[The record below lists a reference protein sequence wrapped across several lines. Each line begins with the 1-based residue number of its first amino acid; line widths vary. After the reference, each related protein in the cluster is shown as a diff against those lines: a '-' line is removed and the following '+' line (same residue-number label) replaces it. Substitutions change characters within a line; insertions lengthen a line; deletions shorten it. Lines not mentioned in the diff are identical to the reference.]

1 VDRPRR
7 RRSIG
12 GRPADPEVQAPELTA
27 PERRLEVVLRILT
40 VAFLAQAL
48 IYPVLGLFGPAEFPF
63 VANSFAK
70 DGLFFV
76 LCFLAAGD
84 VRQNGWA
91 AWLVVLGHVL
101 IVVALLGML
110 AFGNHDS
117 VAGTFGQPFG
127 TDLSPT
133 LQLLIWAA
141 AATFLVA
148 IPLSFY
154 LHKAAS
160 ARYSLKYLWP
170 HQHRTA
176 MAMADVLVIG
186 PDEKLTPEQ
195 VAAGI
200 DDYLNSF
207 NAHEKWKSKLAL
219 SALTVYPMFR
229 LRPPFAL
236 MTPDRRLSFIENC
249 FINDVIER
257 RLPGSLRKTL
267 QSMLVAAQQLAIIGY
282 YADPRTASSTGYVPF
297 SKRKRYAKAIKKL
310 PVDRPVLAVNEPNEV
325 DAEKIT
331 ADVAIVGSGAAG
343 SVLAYRLAEKGR
355 EVVLLEGGR
364 HVDPRD
370 FTEDERVQFA
380 RLFADGGMQMSV
392 DARFQV
398 LQGKCVGGSTV
409 VNNAVCY
416 DLPDR
421 TLERWNDIDGL
432 NAGIDPKRLAG
443 SFQWLRD
450 WLPVYNQDGS
460 KRLQAGGSKMAEG
473 LEKLGLNGNGGVV
486 DANIKD
492 CLGSGYCNI
501 GCAYG
506 KKLSALDN
514 ILPRTQREFAS
525 GLRIFSE
532 CLAER
537 IETKGRR
544 ATEVVCRLSDG
555 RRLRVAANTVVVAAG
570 ALASSLLLQRSGLGG
585 KLAGTGLSFNV
596 GAPLTADFT
605 EELNSYDGLQI
616 THGFRPPGE
625 DQLILESWFNP
636 VGTQALMMPGWF
648 SEHYEN
654 MRRYSHLSCI
664 GVVVGSQRNGT
675 VKPKGR
681 RGMNLTY
688 DPTDADLKLM
698 IRGTK
703 LAARIHFASGAQ
715 RVMPMTFRS
724 RSYTSLEQVDELD
737 EIVRDNTDIGLHT
750 SHPQGGNGVSR
761 DPGKGVV
768 DERFG
773 IHGIENVYVCD
784 ASVFPSSVTVN
795 PQLTVMA
802 LADYAAA
809 GIE

>member
-1 VDRPRR
+1 
-7 RRSIG
+7 
-12 GRPADPEVQAPELTA
+12 VQAPDLTA
-27 PERRLEVVLRILT
+27 PERRLELVLRILT

-48 IYPVLGLFGPAEFPF
+48 IYPALGLFGAAEFPF

-70 DGLFFV
+70 DGLFFI

-84 VRQNGWA
+84 VRQNGWMG
-91 AWLVVLGHVL
+91 WLVVLGHVL

-110 AFGNHDS
+110 AFGNVDS
-117 VAGTFGQPFG
+117 LAGTFGTPLG

-148 IPLSFY
+148 IPLAVF
-154 LHKAAS
+154 LHKAAK

-176 MAMADVLVIG
+176 MAMAEVLVIG

-207 NAHEKWKSKLAL
+207 AAKEKWKSKLAL
-219 SALTVYPMFR
+219 SALTVYPLVR

-236 MTPDRRLSFIENC
+236 MTPERRLSFIERC
-249 FINDVIER
+249 FINDVVER
-257 RLPGSLRKTL
+257 RLPGGIRKTV

-297 SKRKRYAKAIKKL
+297 SKRKRYPKAMKKV
-310 PVDRPVLAVNEPNEV
+310 PKERPVLEVNEPNEV
-325 DAEKIT
+325 DAERIT

-343 SVLAYRLAEKGR
+343 SVLAYRLAERGR
-355 EVVLLEGGR
+355 QVVLLEGGK

-370 FTEDERVQFA
+370 FTEDERVQFS

-409 VNNAVCY
+409 VNNGVCY

-421 TLERWNDIDGL
+421 TLERWNDSDGL
-432 NAGIDPKRLAG
+432 DAGIDPGRLTNSFKRL
-443 SFQWLRD
+443 RE
-450 WLPVYNQDGS
+450 WLPVYSQEEN
-460 KRLQAGGSKMAEG
+460 KRLQAGGAKMAEG
-473 LEKLGLNGNGGVV
+473 IELLGLDGANGVI

-492 CLGSGYCNI
+492 CLGTGYCNI
-501 GCAYG
+501 GCPYG

-514 ILPRTQREFAS
+514 ILPRAQREF
-525 GLRIFSE
+525 GDGVRIFSE
-532 CLAER
+532 CLAEH
-537 IETKGRR
+537 IDTKGRR

-555 RRLRVAANTVVVAAG
+555 RRLRVAANTVVVAGG

-596 GAPLTADFT
+596 GAPLTADF
-605 EELNSYDGLQI
+605 EEKLNSFDGLQI
-616 THGFRPPGE
+616 THGYRPPGE

-648 SEHYEN
+648 RDHYEN
-654 MRRYSHLSCI
+654 MRRYPHLSCI

-675 VKPKGR
+675 VKPTRG
-681 RGMNLTY
+681 RGMRLTY
-688 DPTDADLKLM
+688 DPSDADLALM
-698 IRGTK
+698 LKGTK
-703 LAARIHFASGAQ
+703 LAARIHFASGAL

-737 EIVRDNTDIGLHT
+737 EIVRDNTDIALHT
-750 SHPQGGNGVSR
+750 SHPQGGNAVSR
-761 DPGKGVV
+761 DPGKGVI

>member
-1 VDRPRR
+1 
-7 RRSIG
+7 
-12 GRPADPEVQAPELTA
+12 VQAPQLTA
-27 PERRLEVVLRILT
+27 PERRLEVLLRILT
-40 VAFLAQAL
+40 VAFVAQAL
-48 IYPVLGLFGPAEFPF
+48 IYPVLGFFGPGEFPF

-84 VRQNGWA
+84 VRRNGWLG
-91 AWLVVLGHVL
+91 WLVVLGHVL
-101 IVVALLGML
+101 IVVALLAML

-148 IPLSFY
+148 IPLAIA
-154 LHKAAS
+154 LHKAAA
-160 ARYSLKYLWP
+160 ARYSLRYLWP

-176 MAMADVLVIG
+176 MAMAEVLVIG

-200 DDYLNSF
+200 DDYLSSF
-207 NAHEKWKSKLAL
+207 TAHEKWKSKLAL
-219 SALTVYPMFR
+219 SALSVYPVLR

-236 MTPDRRLSFIENC
+236 MTPSRRLEFIERC
-249 FINDVIER
+249 FINDVVER
-257 RLPGSLRKTL
+257 RLPGGIRRTV

-297 SKRKRYAKAIKKL
+297 SKRPRYAKAMKKL
-310 PVDRPVLAVNEPNEV
+310 PSDRPVLEVDEPNEV
-325 DAEKIT
+325 DAEQIN

-343 SVLAYRLAEKGR
+343 SVLAYRLAERGR

-370 FTEDERVQFA
+370 FTEDERVQFS
-380 RLFADGGMQMSV
+380 RLFSDGGMQMSV

-416 DLPDR
+416 DLPER
-421 TLERWNDIDGL
+421 TLRRWNDPDGL
-432 NAGIDPKRLAG
+432 DAGLDPRRLAS
-443 SFQWLRD
+443 SFQRLRE
-450 WLPVYNQDGS
+450 WLPVFSQDGA
-460 KRLQAGGSKMAEG
+460 KHLQEGGTKMAEG
-473 LEKLGLNGNGGVV
+473 IANLGLDGNGGVV

-514 ILPRTQREFAS
+514 ILPRAQRDFP
-525 GLRIFSE
+525 GGVRILSE
-532 CLAER
+532 CLADHV
-537 IETKGRR
+537 ETRRGR
-544 ATEVVCRLSDG
+544 ATGVICRLSDG
-555 RRLRVAANTVVVAAG
+555 RRLRVSADTVIVAGG

-585 KLAGTGLSFNV
+585 RLAGTGLSFNV
-596 GAPLTADFT
+596 GAPLTADF
-605 EELNSYDGLQI
+605 EDRLDSYDGMQI
-616 THGFRPPGE
+616 THGYRPPGE
-625 DQLILESWFNP
+625 EQLILESWFNP

-648 SEHYEN
+648 RDHYEN
-654 MRRYSHLSCI
+654 MRRYPHLSCI
-664 GVVVGSQRNGT
+664 GVVVGSQRNGR
-675 VKPKGR
+675 VSAKPR
-681 RGMNLTY
+681 RGMKLTY
-688 DPTDADLKLM
+688 DPTDADLRLM
-698 IRGTK
+698 LKGTR
-703 LAARIHFASGAQ
+703 LAARIHFASGAL

-724 RSYTSLEQVDELD
+724 RSYTAIEQLGELD

-750 SHPQGGNGVSR
+750 SHPQGGNAISR

-768 DERFG
+768 DERFRVFDT
-773 IHGIENVYVCD
+773 ENVYVCD

-809 GIE
+809 GID

>member
-1 VDRPRR
+1 L
-7 RRSIG
+7 
-12 GRPADPEVQAPELTA
+12 QAPELTA
-27 PERRLEVVLRILT
+27 PERRLELVLRILT

-48 IYPVLGLFGPAEFPF
+48 LYPALGLFGSAEFPF

-70 DGLFFV
+70 DGLFFI

-91 AWLVVLGHVL
+91 AWLVVIGHVL
-101 IVVALLGML
+101 IVAALLGML

-148 IPLSFY
+148 IPLAVS
-154 LHKAAS
+154 LHKAATG
-160 ARYSLKYLWP
+160 RYALKYLWP
-170 HQHRTA
+170 HQHATA

-207 NAHEKWKSKLAL
+207 TAHEKWKSKLAL
-219 SALTVYPMFR
+219 SALTVYPMIR

-236 MTPDRRLSFIENC
+236 MTPERRLAFIERC
-249 FINDVIER
+249 FINDVVER
-257 RLPGSLRKTL
+257 RLPGGIRKTV

-297 SKRKRYAKAIKKL
+297 SKRKRYAKQMKKL
-310 PVDRPVLAVNEPNEV
+310 PPLGPVLDVSEPNEV
-325 DAEKIT
+325 DAEEIT

-343 SVLAYRLAEKGR
+343 SVLAYRLAERGR
-355 EVVLLEGGR
+355 EVVLLEGGK

-370 FTEDERVQFA
+370 FTEDERVQFS

-421 TLERWNDIDGL
+421 TLQRWNDADGL
-432 NAGIDPKRLAG
+432 DAGIDPKSLAKSFARL
-443 SFQWLRD
+443 RE
-450 WLPVYNQDGS
+450 WLPVYNQADNS
-460 KRLQAGGSKMAEG
+460 KRLQVGGTKMAEG
-473 LEKLGLNGNGGVV
+473 IEALGLDANGGVV

-514 ILPRTQREFAS
+514 ILPRAQREF
-525 GLRIFSE
+525 GEGVRIFSE
-532 CLAER
+532 CLADH

-544 ATEVVCRLSDG
+544 ATAVVCRLSDG
-555 RRLRVAANTVVVAAG
+555 RRLRVTANTVLVSGG

-585 KLAGTGLSFNV
+585 KLAGKGLSFNV
-596 GAPLTADFT
+596 GAPLTADFE
-605 EELNSYDGLQI
+605 EELHSYDGLQI
-616 THGFRPPGE
+616 THGYRPPGE

-648 SEHYEN
+648 RDHYEN
-654 MRRYSHLSCI
+654 MRRYTHLSCI

-675 VKPKGR
+675 VVATRG
-681 RGMNLTY
+681 RGMKLTY
-688 DPTDADLKLM
+688 EPTEADLGLM
-698 IRGTK
+698 IKGTK
-703 LAARIHFASGAQ
+703 LAAKIHFASGAR

-724 RSYTSLEQVDELD
+724 RSYTSLDQVDELD

-750 SHPQGGNGVSR
+750 SHPQGGNAISR

-802 LADYAAA
+802 LADYAAD

>member
-1 VDRPRR
+1 
-7 RRSIG
+7 
-12 GRPADPEVQAPELTA
+12 VQAPELTI
-27 PERRLEVVLRILT
+27 PERRLELILRILT

-110 AFGNHDS
+110 ALGNHDS

-148 IPLSFY
+148 IPLAVY
-154 LHKAAS
+154 LHKAGVG
-160 ARYSLKYLWP
+160 RYGLKYLWP
-170 HQHRTA
+170 HQHATA
-176 MAMADVLVIG
+176 MAMAEVLVIG

-200 DDYLNSF
+200 DDYLYSF
-207 NAHEKWKSKLAL
+207 TAHEKKKAKLAFT
-219 SALTVYPMFR
+219 ALTIYPLFR

-236 MTPDRRLSFIENC
+236 MSPDRRLAFIERC
-249 FINDVIER
+249 FVTDVVER
-257 RLPGSLRKTL
+257 RLPGGLRKLL
-267 QSMLVAAQQLAIIGY
+267 QSMLTGAQNLAMIGY
-282 YADPRTASSTGYVPF
+282 YPDPRTFESTGYVPF
-297 SKRKRYAKAIKKL
+297 SKRKRYAKQIEKL
-310 PVDRPVLAVNEPNEV
+310 PPLRPVLDVNDPNEV
-325 DAEKIT
+325 DAEEIN
-331 ADVAIVGSGAAG
+331 ADVAIIGSGAAG
-343 SVLAYRLAEKGR
+343 SVLAYRLAERGR
-355 EVVLLEGGR
+355 EVVLLEGGK

-370 FTEDERVQFA
+370 FVEDERVQFS

-392 DARFQV
+392 DSRFQV

-416 DLPDR
+416 DLPAR
-421 TLERWNDIDGL
+421 TLERWNDPDGL
-432 NAGIDPKRLAG
+432 DAGIDPSSLAG
-443 SFQWLRD
+443 SFQRLRE
-450 WLPVYNQDGS
+450 WLPVYSQEGS
-460 KRLQAGGSKMAEG
+460 KRLQVGGTKMAEG
-473 LEKLGLNGNGGVV
+473 IEALGLSENGGVV

-514 ILPRTQREFAS
+514 ILPRTQREFGD

-532 CLAER
+532 CLAEH

-544 ATEVVCRLSDG
+544 ATAVVCRLSDG
-555 RRLRVAANTVVVAAG
+555 RRLRVAANTVVVAGG

-596 GAPLTADFT
+596 GAPLTADFK
-605 EELNSYDGLQI
+605 EELHSYDGLQI
-616 THGFRPPGE
+616 THGYRPPGE

-648 SEHYEN
+648 SDHYEN
-654 MRRYSHLSCI
+654 MRRYPHLSCI
-664 GVVVGSQRNGT
+664 GVVVGSQRNGI
-675 VKPKGR
+675 VKAKRG
-681 RGMNLTY
+681 RGMKLTY
-688 DPTDADLKLM
+688 DPTEADLRLM
-698 IRGTK
+698 IKGTK
-703 LAARIHFASGAQ
+703 LAARIHFASGAL

-724 RSYTSLEQVDELD
+724 RSYDSPEQVDELD

-750 SHPQGGNGVSR
+750 SHPQGGNAISR
-761 DPGKGVV
+761 DPAKGVI

>member
-1 VDRPRR
+1 M
-7 RRSIG
+7 
-12 GRPADPEVQAPELTA
+12 QAPELTA
-27 PERRLEVVLRILT
+27 PERRLELVLRILT

-48 IYPVLGLFGPAEFPF
+48 LYPTLGLFGSAEFPF

-70 DGLFFV
+70 DGLFFI

-91 AWLVVLGHVL
+91 AWLVVIGHVL

-148 IPLSFY
+148 IPLAVF
-154 LHKAAS
+154 LHKAATG
-160 ARYSLKYLWP
+160 RYALKYLWP
-170 HQHRTA
+170 HQHATA

-207 NAHEKWKSKLAL
+207 TAHEKWKSKLAL
-219 SALTVYPMFR
+219 SALTVYPMIR

-236 MTPDRRLSFIENC
+236 MAPERRLAFIERC
-249 FINDVIER
+249 FINDVVER
-257 RLPGSLRKTL
+257 RLPAGIRKAV

-297 SKRKRYAKAIKKL
+297 SKRKRYAKQIKKL
-310 PVDRPVLAVNEPNEV
+310 PPLRPVLDVNEPNEV
-325 DAEKIT
+325 DAEEIT

-343 SVLAYRLAEKGR
+343 SVLAYRLAERGR
-355 EVVLLEGGR
+355 EVVLLEGGK

-370 FTEDERVQFA
+370 FTEDERVQFS

-416 DLPDR
+416 DLPGR
-421 TLERWNDIDGL
+421 TLQRWNDPDGL
-432 NAGIDPKRLAG
+432 DAGIDPKGLAKSFARL
-443 SFQWLRD
+443 RE
-450 WLPVYNQDGS
+450 WLPVYSQADNS
-460 KRLQAGGSKMAEG
+460 KRLQAGGTKMAEG
-473 LEKLGLNGNGGVV
+473 IEALGLDGNGGVV

-514 ILPRTQREFAS
+514 ILPRAQREF
-525 GLRIFSE
+525 GEGVRIFSE
-532 CLAER
+532 CLAEH

-544 ATEVVCRLSDG
+544 ATAVVCRLSDG
-555 RRLRVAANTVVVAAG
+555 RRLLVTANTVVVSGG

-585 KLAGTGLSFNV
+585 KLAGRGLSFNV
-596 GAPLTADFT
+596 GAPLTADF
-605 EELNSYDGLQI
+605 EQELHSYDGLQI
-616 THGFRPPGE
+616 THGYRPPGE

-648 SEHYEN
+648 SAHYEN
-654 MRRYSHLSCI
+654 MRRYPHLSCI

-675 VKPKGR
+675 VVAT
-681 RGMNLTY
+681 RGQGMKLTY
-688 DPTDADLKLM
+688 EPTEADLGLM
-698 IRGTK
+698 IKGTK
-703 LAARIHFASGAQ
+703 LAAKIHFAGGAL
-715 RVMPMTFRS
+715 RVLPMTFRS
-724 RSYTSLEQVDELD
+724 RSYTSLDQVDELD
-737 EIVRDNTDIGLHT
+737 EIVHDNTDIGLHT
-750 SHPQGGNGVSR
+750 SHPQGGNAISR

-802 LADYAAA
+802 LADYAAD

>member
-1 VDRPRR
+1 
-7 RRSIG
+7 
-12 GRPADPEVQAPELTA
+12 VQAPELTA
-27 PERRLEVVLRILT
+27 PERRLELVLRILT

-48 IYPVLGLFGPAEFPF
+48 IYPILGLAGPAEFPF

-70 DGLFFV
+70 DGLFCV

-91 AWLVVLGHVL
+91 AWLVVIGHVL
-101 IVVALLGML
+101 IVLALLGML

-148 IPLSFY
+148 IPLAIV
-154 LHKAAS
+154 LHQAAK

-176 MAMADVLVIG
+176 MAMAEVLVIG

-200 DDYLNSF
+200 DDYLYSF
-207 NAHEKWKSKLAL
+207 TAHEKWKSKLAFT
-219 SALTVYPMFR
+219 ALTVYPLIR

-236 MTPDRRLSFIENC
+236 MTPERRLSFIERC
-249 FINDVIER
+249 FIADVVER
-257 RLPGSLRKTL
+257 RLPGGIRKTV

-297 SKRKRYAKAIKKL
+297 SRRKRYPKMMKRVGKL
-310 PVDRPVLAVNEPNEV
+310 ATLEVTEPNEV
-325 DAEKIT
+325 DAERIT
-331 ADVAIVGSGAAG
+331 ADIAIVGSGAAG
-343 SVLAYRLAEKGR
+343 SVLAYRLAERGR

-370 FTEDERVQFA
+370 FVEDERVQFS

-416 DLPDR
+416 DIPQG
-421 TLERWNDIDGL
+421 TLERWNDPEGL
-432 NAGIDPKRLAG
+432 DAGLDPKRLAK
-443 SFQWLRD
+443 SFKRLRK
-450 WLPVYNQDGS
+450 WLPVYSQEGT
-460 KRLQAGGSKMAEG
+460 KHLQEGGTKMAEG
-473 LEKLGLNGNGGVV
+473 IQKLGLDGAGGVV

-514 ILPRTQREFAS
+514 ILPRAQREF
-525 GLRIFSE
+525 GNGVRIFSE
-532 CLAER
+532 CLAEH
-537 IETKGRR
+537 IETKRGR

-555 RRLRVAANTVVVAAG
+555 RRLRVAADTIVVSGG
-570 ALASSLLLQRSGLGG
+570 ALASSLLLQRSGLGDG
-585 KLAGTGLSFNV
+585 LAGTGLCFNV
-596 GAPLTADFT
+596 GAPLTADFE
-605 EELNSYDGLQI
+605 EELNSFDGLQI
-616 THGFRPPGE
+616 THGYRPPGE
-625 DQLILESWFNP
+625 EQLILESWFNP

-648 SEHYEN
+648 RDHYEN
-654 MRRYSHLSCI
+654 MRRYPHLSCI
-664 GVVVGSQRNGT
+664 GVVVGSQRNAT
-675 VKPKGR
+675 VQAKRG
-681 RGMNLTY
+681 RGMKLEY
-688 DPTDADLKLM
+688 EPTEADLKLM
-698 IRGTK
+698 LKGTK
-703 LAARIHFASGAQ
+703 LAARIHFASGAE

-724 RSYTSLEQVDELD
+724 RSYTSVEQVDELD

-750 SHPQGGNGVSR
+750 SHPQGGNAISR
-761 DPGKGVV
+761 DPEKGVV
-768 DERFG
+768 DERFRL
-773 IHGIENVYVCD
+773 HGVENVYVCD

>member
-1 VDRPRR
+1 
-7 RRSIG
+7 
-12 GRPADPEVQAPELTA
+12 VQAPQLTA
-27 PERRLEVVLRILT
+27 PERRLELVLRILT

-70 DGLFFV
+70 DGLFFI

-84 VRQNGWA
+84 VRQNGWL

-148 IPLSFY
+148 VPLAVF
-154 LHKAAS
+154 LHKAAR

-176 MAMADVLVIG
+176 MAMAEVLVIG

-200 DDYLNSF
+200 DDYLYSF
-207 NAHEKWKSKLAL
+207 SAHEKWKAKAAFSV
-219 SALTVYPMFR
+219 LTVYPLFR

-236 MTPDRRLSFIENC
+236 MSPDRRLAFIERC
-249 FINDVIER
+249 FVMDVVER
-257 RLPGSLRKTL
+257 RLPGFLRKFTQQFL
-267 QSMLVAAQQLAIIGY
+267 FAAQQLAIIGY
-282 YADPRTASSTGYVPF
+282 YPDPRTFASTGYVPF
-297 SKRKRYAKAIKKL
+297 TRRKRYPKAIKEVGKL
-310 PVDRPVLAVNEPNEV
+310 ATLDVREPNEV
-325 DAEKIT
+325 DAEEIT

-343 SVLAYRLAEKGR
+343 SVLAYRLAKRGR
-355 EVVLLEGGR
+355 EVVVLEGGK

-370 FTEDERVQFA
+370 FTEDERVQFSN
-380 RLFADGGMQMSV
+380 LYSDGGMQLST

-416 DLPDR
+416 DVPAP
-421 TLERWNDIDGL
+421 TLRRWNDPDGL
-432 NAGIDPKRLAG
+432 DAGLDEKRLWK
-443 SFQWLRD
+443 SFKWLRE
-450 WLPVYNQDGS
+450 WLPVVSQKKNPY
-460 KRLQAGGSKMAEG
+460 LEAGGSRMVAGIK
-473 LEKLGLNGNGGVV
+473 KLGLDGEDGVV
-486 DANIKD
+486 EANIKG
-492 CLGSGYCNI
+492 CLGTGYCNI

-514 ILPRTQREFAS
+514 ILPRAQREF
-525 GLRIFSE
+525 GEGVRIFSE
-532 CLAER
+532 CLAEH
-537 IETKGRR
+537 IETKRGR
-544 ATEVVCRLSDG
+544 ATAVVCRLADG
-555 RRLRVAANTVVVAAG
+555 RRLRVAANTVVVSGG

-585 KLAGTGLSFNV
+585 RGVGTGLSFNV
-596 GAPLTADFT
+596 GAPLTADFP

-616 THGFRPPGE
+616 THGFRPAGE

-636 VGTQALMMPGWF
+636 VGAQALLMPGWF
-648 SEHYEN
+648 KDHFHN
-654 MRRYSHLSCI
+654 MRRYTHLSCI
-664 GVVVGSQRNGT
+664 GVVVGSERNGS
-675 VKPKGR
+675 VRAKRG
-681 RGMNLTY
+681 RGMKLDY
-688 DPTDADLKLM
+688 EPTDADLKLM
-698 IRGTK
+698 IKGTK
-703 LAARIHFASGAQ
+703 LAARIHFKSGAQ

-724 RSYTSLEQVDELD
+724 TSYTSIEQVDELD
-737 EIVRDNTDIGLHT
+737 DIVRDNTDIGLHT
-750 SHPQGGNGVSR
+750 SHPQGGNAVSR
-761 DPGKGVV
+761 DPEKGVV
-768 DERFG
+768 DEQFRV
-773 IHGIENVYVCD
+773 HGIENLYVCD
-784 ASVFPSSVTVN
+784 ASSFPSSVTVN

-809 GIE
+809 GID

>member
-1 VDRPRR
+1 L
-7 RRSIG
+7 
-12 GRPADPEVQAPELTA
+12 QAPDLTA
-27 PERRLEVVLRILT
+27 PERRLELVLRVLT
-40 VAFLAQAL
+40 VAFVAQAL
-48 IYPVLGLFGPAEFPF
+48 IYPALGLFGPAEFPF

-70 DGLFFV
+70 DGLFFI

-91 AWLVVLGHVL
+91 AWLVVLGHAL
-101 IVVALLGML
+101 IVLALLGML
-110 AFGNHDS
+110 AFGNSDS

-148 IPLSFY
+148 IPLAVF
-154 LHKAAS
+154 LHKAAR

-176 MAMADVLVIG
+176 MAMAEVLVIG

-200 DDYLNSF
+200 DDYLHSF
-207 NAHEKWKSKLAL
+207 AAKEKWKSKLAL
-219 SALTVYPMFR
+219 SALTVYPLIR

-236 MTPDRRLSFIENC
+236 MTPERRLAFIERC
-249 FINDVIER
+249 FISDVVER
-257 RLPGSLRKTL
+257 RLPGGLRRTV

-282 YADPRTASSTGYVPF
+282 YADPRTADSTGYVPF
-297 SKRKRYAKAIKKL
+297 SKRERYAKQMKKL
-310 PVDRPVLAVNEPNEV
+310 PKERPVLEVSAPNEV
-325 DAEKIT
+325 DADRIT
-331 ADVAIVGSGAAG
+331 ADVAVVGSGAAG
-343 SVLAYRLAEKGR
+343 SVLAYRLAERGR
-355 EVVLLEGGR
+355 QVVLLEGGR

-370 FTEDERVQFA
+370 FVEDERVQFS

-409 VNNAVCY
+409 VNNGVCY
-416 DLPDR
+416 DLPER
-421 TLERWNDIDGL
+421 TLERWNAPEGL
-432 NAGIDPKRLAG
+432 DAGLDPQRLAR
-443 SFQWLRD
+443 SFERLRE
-450 WLPVYNQDGS
+450 WLPVYSQEHN
-460 KRLQAGGSKMAEG
+460 KHLQAGGTKMAEG
-473 LEKLGLNGNGGVV
+473 IEELGLDGADGVV

-514 ILPRTQREFAS
+514 LLPRAQREFGD

-532 CLAER
+532 CLAEY
-537 IETKGRR
+537 IETKGPR
-544 ATEVVCRLSDG
+544 ASEVVCRLSDG
-555 RRLRVAANTVVVAAG
+555 RRLRVAADTVVIAGG

-585 KLAGTGLSFNV
+585 KLVGSGLSFNV
-596 GAPLTADFT
+596 GAPLTADFE

-616 THGFRPPGE
+616 THGYQPPEE

-648 SEHYEN
+648 SAHYEN
-654 MRRYSHLSCI
+654 MRRYPHLSCI
-664 GVVVGSQRNGT
+664 GVVVGSQRNGA
-675 VKPKGR
+675 VKATRG
-681 RGMNLTY
+681 RGMKLTY
-688 DPTDADLKLM
+688 EPAESDLQLM
-698 IRGTK
+698 IKGTK
-703 LAARIHFASGAQ
+703 LAARIHFASGAT

-737 EIVRDNTDIGLHT
+737 EIVRDNTDIALHT
-750 SHPQGGNGVSR
+750 SHPQGGNAISR
-761 DPGKGVV
+761 DPAKGVV
-768 DERFG
+768 DERFRV
-773 IHGIENVYVCD
+773 HGTENVYVCD

-809 GIE
+809 GID

>member
-1 VDRPRR
+1 
-7 RRSIG
+7 
-12 GRPADPEVQAPELTA
+12 VQAPELTA
-27 PERRLEVVLRILT
+27 PERRLELVLRILT
-40 VAFLAQAL
+40 IAFLAQAL

-70 DGLFFV
+70 DGLFFI

-84 VRQNGWA
+84 VRQNGWM

-101 IVVALLGML
+101 IVAALLGML

-148 IPLSFY
+148 IPLAVV
-154 LHKAAS
+154 LHKAAK

-176 MAMADVLVIG
+176 MAMAEVLVIG

-200 DDYLNSF
+200 DDYLYSF
-207 NAHEKWKSKLAL
+207 TARDKKKAKLAFT
-219 SALTVYPMFR
+219 ALTVYPLFR

-236 MTPDRRLSFIENC
+236 MSPDRRLVFIERC
-249 FINDVIER
+249 FVADVVER
-257 RLPGSLRKTL
+257 RLPGGLRKLL
-267 QSMLVAAQQLAIIGY
+267 QSMLTGAQNLAMIGY
-282 YADPRTASSTGYVPF
+282 YPDPRTFESTGYVPF
-297 SKRKRYAKAIKKL
+297 SKRKRYPKQIEKL
-310 PVDRPVLAVNEPNEV
+310 PPLRPVLDVNDPNEV
-325 DAEKIT
+325 DAEEIK
-331 ADVAIVGSGAAG
+331 ADVAIIGSGAAG
-343 SVLAYRLAEKGR
+343 SVLAYRLAQRGR
-355 EVVLLEGGR
+355 EVVLVEGGK

-370 FTEDERVQFA
+370 FVEDERVQFS

-392 DARFQV
+392 DSRFQV

-421 TLERWNDIDGL
+421 TLHRWNDSDGL
-432 NAGIDPKRLAG
+432 DAGIDPEGLAKSFKRL
-443 SFQWLRD
+443 RE
-450 WLPVYNQDGS
+450 WLPVYSQEGS
-460 KRLQAGGSKMAEG
+460 KRLQVGGTKMAEG
-473 LEKLGLNGNGGVV
+473 IEALGLDGDGGVI

-514 ILPRTQREFAS
+514 ILPRAQREF
-525 GLRIFSE
+525 GEGVRIFSE
-532 CLAER
+532 CLAEY
-537 IETKGRR
+537 IETKRGR

-555 RRLRVAANTVVVAAG
+555 RRLRVEANTVVVAGG

-585 KLAGTGLSFNV
+585 RLAGTGLSFNV
-596 GAPLTADFT
+596 GAPLTADFE
-605 EELNSYDGLQI
+605 EELHSYDGLQI

-648 SEHYEN
+648 SDHYEN
-654 MRRYSHLSCI
+654 MRRYTHLSCI
-664 GVVVGSQRNGT
+664 GVVVGSQRNGS
-675 VKPKGR
+675 VKAKRG

-688 DPTDADLKLM
+688 EPTEADLRLM
-698 IRGTK
+698 IKGTK

-724 RSYTSLEQVDELD
+724 RSYTSLEQVNELD

-750 SHPQGGNGVSR
+750 SHPQGGNAISR
-761 DPGKGVV
+761 DPDKGVV
-768 DERFG
+768 DERFRV
-773 IHGIENVYVCD
+773 HGMENVYVCD

-802 LADYAAA
+802 LADYASA

>member
-1 VDRPRR
+1 VPRQR
-7 RRSIG
+7 IG
-12 GRPADPEVQAPELTA
+12 PRPASEDLQAPELTA
-27 PERRLEVVLRILT
+27 PERRLELLLRILT
-40 VAFLAQAL
+40 VAFLVQAL
-48 IYPVLGLFGPAEFPF
+48 IYPALGLFGPAEFPF

-70 DGLFFV
+70 DGLFFI

-84 VRQNGWA
+84 VRRSGWA

-148 IPLSFY
+148 IPLAIY
-154 LHKAAS
+154 LHKAA
-160 ARYSLKYLWP
+160 AGRYALKYLWP
-170 HQHRTA
+170 HQHATA
-176 MAMADVLVIG
+176 MAMAEVLVIG

-200 DDYLNSF
+200 DDYLDSF
-207 NAHEKWKSKLAL
+207 TAHEKWKSKLAL
-219 SALTVYPMFR
+219 SALTVYPLVR
-229 LRPPFAL
+229 LRPPFSL
-236 MTPDRRLSFIENC
+236 MTPERRLAFIERC
-249 FINDVIER
+249 FISDVVER
-257 RLPGSLRKTL
+257 RLPGGIRKTV

-297 SKRKRYAKAIKKL
+297 SKRKRYAKQMKKL
-310 PVDRPVLAVNEPNEV
+310 PPLGPVLDVNEPNEV
-325 DAEKIT
+325 DAEEIK
-331 ADVAIVGSGAAG
+331 ADVAIIGSGAAG
-343 SVLAYRLAEKGR
+343 SVLAYRLAERGR
-355 EVVLLEGGR
+355 EVVLLEGGK

-370 FTEDERVQFA
+370 FTEDERVQFS

-416 DLPDR
+416 DIPDR
-421 TLERWNDIDGL
+421 TLQRWNDSDGL
-432 NAGIDPKRLAG
+432 DAGIDPKRLAK
-443 SFQWLRD
+443 SFERLRE
-450 WLPVYNQDGS
+450 WLPVYSQADNS
-460 KRLQAGGSKMAEG
+460 KRLQSGGTKMAEG
-473 LEKLGLNGNGGVV
+473 IEALGLDGDGGVV

-501 GCAYG
+501 GCAWG

-514 ILPRTQREFAS
+514 ILPRARREF
-525 GLRIFSE
+525 GERVRIFSE
-532 CLAER
+532 CLAEH
-537 IETKGRR
+537 IETKRGR
-544 ATEVVCRLSDG
+544 ATGVVCRLSDG
-555 RRLRVAANTVVVAAG
+555 RRLRVAADTVVVSGG
-570 ALASSLLLQRSGLGG
+570 ALASSLVLQRSGLGG
-585 KLAGTGLSFNV
+585 RLAGTGLSFNV
-596 GAPLTADFT
+596 GAPLTGDFE
-605 EELNSYDGLQI
+605 EELHSYDGLQI

-648 SEHYEN
+648 SDHYEN
-654 MRRYSHLSCI
+654 MRRYPHLSCI
-664 GVVVGSQRNGT
+664 GVVVGSQRNGRVMAT
-675 VKPKGR
+675 RG
-681 RGMNLTY
+681 RGMKLTY
-688 DPTDADLKLM
+688 EPTEADLGLM
-698 IRGTK
+698 IKGTK
-703 LAARIHFASGAQ
+703 LAARIHFASGAL

-724 RSYTSLEQVDELD
+724 RSYTSVEQVDELD

-750 SHPQGGNGVSR
+750 SHPQGGNAISR
-761 DPGKGVV
+761 DPEKGVV
-768 DERFG
+768 DERFR
-773 IHGIENVYVCD
+773 IHGMENVYVCD

-802 LADYAAA
+802 LADYAADR
-809 GIE
+809 IE

>member
-1 VDRPRR
+1 M
-7 RRSIG
+7 
-12 GRPADPEVQAPELTA
+12 EL
-27 PERRLEVVLRILT
+27 VLRIFT
-40 VAFLAQAL
+40 VFFLAQAL
-48 IYPVLGLFGPAEFPF
+48 LYPALGLFGSAEFPF

-70 DGLFFV
+70 DGLFCI

-84 VRQNGWA
+84 IRQNGWA
-91 AWLVVLGHVL
+91 TLLVIAGHVL
-101 IVVALLGML
+101 IVLALLGML

-117 VAGTFGQPFG
+117 VAGTFGEPIG

-141 AATFLVA
+141 AATFVA
-148 IPLSFY
+148 VLLAVLY
-154 LHKAAS
+154 HLAAK

-176 MAMADVLVIG
+176 MAMAEVLVIG

-200 DDYLNSF
+200 DDYLYSF
-207 NAHEKWKSKLAL
+207 SAHEKWKSKLAL
-219 SALTVYPMFR
+219 SALTVYPLLR

-236 MTPDRRLSFIENC
+236 MTPERRLDFIERC
-249 FINDVIER
+249 FINDVVER
-257 RLPGSLRKTL
+257 RLPGGIRRTV

-310 PVDRPVLAVNEPNEV
+310 PTDRPVLEVSEPNEV
-325 DAEKIT
+325 DAERIT
-331 ADVAIVGSGAAG
+331 ADVAIIGSGAAG
-343 SVLAYRLAEKGR
+343 SVLAYRLAERGR
-355 EVVLLEGGR
+355 EVVLLEGGK
-364 HVDPRD
+364 HVDPKD
-370 FTEDERVQFA
+370 FTEDERVQFS

-416 DLPDR
+416 DIPDR
-421 TLERWNDIDGL
+421 TLQRWNDIDGL
-432 NAGIDPKRLAG
+432 NAGLDPKRLG
-443 SFQWLRD
+443 KSFEWLRE
-450 WLPVYNQDGS
+450 WLPVYSQADNP
-460 KRLQAGGSKMAEG
+460 KRLQPGGTKMAEG
-473 LEKLGLNGNGGVV
+473 IEKLGLGDGKNGVV

-514 ILPRTQREFAS
+514 ILPRAQQQFGE

-532 CLAER
+532 CMAEH
-537 IETKGRR
+537 IETRGRR
-544 ATEVVCRLSDG
+544 ATEVVCRLGDG
-555 RRLRVAANTVVVAAG
+555 RRLRVAAGTVVVSGG

-596 GAPLTADFT
+596 GAPLTADFK
-605 EELNSYDGLQI
+605 EELHSYDGLQI
-616 THGFRPPGE
+616 THGYRPPGE

-648 SEHYEN
+648 SDHFEN

-675 VKPKGR
+675 VAAKRG
-681 RGMNLTY
+681 RGMKLSY
-688 DPTDADLKLM
+688 DPTEADLALM
-698 IRGTK
+698 IKGTK
-703 LAARIHFASGAQ
+703 LAARIHFASGAL

-724 RSYTSLEQVDELD
+724 RSYTSVEQVNELD
-737 EIVRDNTDIGLHT
+737 EIVHDNTDIGLHT
-750 SHPQGGNGVSR
+750 SHPQGGNAISR
-761 DPGKGVV
+761 DPAKGVI

-773 IHGIENVYVCD
+773 IHGIENVFVCD

>member
-1 VDRPRR
+1 MQ
-7 RRSIG
+7 G
-12 GRPADPEVQAPELTA
+12 TELTA
-27 PERRLEVVLRILT
+27 PERRLELVLRILT

-48 IYPVLGLFGPAEFPF
+48 IYPALGLFGPGEFPF

-70 DGLFFV
+70 DGLFFI
-76 LCFLAAGD
+76 LCFIAAGD

-91 AWLVVLGHVL
+91 AWLVVIGHVL
-101 IVVALLGML
+101 IVLALLGML

-117 VAGTFGQPFG
+117 VAGTFGHPFG

-133 LQLLIWAA
+133 LELLLWAA

-148 IPLSFY
+148 VPLAIL
-154 LHKAAS
+154 LHNAAR

-176 MAMADVLVIG
+176 MAMAEVLVIG

-207 NAHEKWKSKLAL
+207 TAHEKWKSKLAL
-219 SALTVYPMFR
+219 SALTVYPLIR

-236 MTPDRRLSFIENC
+236 MTPERRLEFIERC
-249 FINDVIER
+249 FINDVVER
-257 RLPGSLRKTL
+257 RLPGGIRKTV

-297 SKRKRYAKAIKKL
+297 SQRKRFAKAMTKV
-310 PVDRPVLAVNEPNEV
+310 PADRPVLNVTGPNEV
-325 DAEKIT
+325 DAEQIT

-343 SVLAYRLAEKGR
+343 SVLAHRLAERGR

-370 FTEDERVQFA
+370 FVEDERVQFS

-421 TLERWNDIDGL
+421 TLERWNDTDGL
-432 NAGIDPKRLAG
+432 DAGIDPTVIGRSFARL
-443 SFQWLRD
+443 RE
-450 WLPVYNQDGS
+450 WLPVISQDGS
-460 KRLQAGGSKMAEG
+460 KRLQAGGTKMAEG
-473 LEKLGLNGNGGVV
+473 IHELGLDGHEGVV

-514 ILPRTQREFAS
+514 ILPRTQAEFGD

-532 CLAER
+532 CLAEH
-537 IETKGRR
+537 IATKGPR

-555 RRLRVAANTVVVAAG
+555 RRLRVTANTVVVSGG

-585 KLAGTGLSFNV
+585 RLAGTGLSFNV
-596 GAPLTADFT
+596 GAPLTADFP
-605 EELNSYDGLQI
+605 EELHSYDGLQI
-616 THGFRPPGE
+616 THGYRPPGE

-648 SEHYEN
+648 RDHFEN
-654 MRRYSHLSCI
+654 MRRYPHLSCI

-675 VKPKGR
+675 VIAKRG
-681 RGMNLTY
+681 RGMKLTY
-688 DPTDADLKLM
+688 DPTDADLRLM
-698 IRGTK
+698 IKGTK
-703 LAARIHFASGAQ
+703 LAARIHFASGAL

-724 RSYTSLEQVDELD
+724 RSYTSPEEVNELD
-737 EIVRDNTDIGLHT
+737 EIVHDNTDIGLHT
-750 SHPQGGNGVSR
+750 SHPQGGNAISR
-761 DPGKGVV
+761 DPEKGVV
-768 DERFG
+768 DERFR
-773 IHGIENVYVCD
+773 IHGTENVYVCD